1 MKPTFSQYGERS
13 EHQDLLAKG
22 LGQFQSAVRSVP
34 RNADGPNGKY
44 SDLDAVCSTISAAL
58 PDTGLSYCQFP
69 HDYGEGKIVLETTIL
84 HESGQ
89 FRTGYKAI
97 FTSGVDD
104 ADQGGG
110 VGYWSRICLMRAFGL
125 RSESLGTHD
134 PESDDGKPGRG
145 KFEYASL
152 KGESKR
158 HFDRVI
164 MKLSSPDVTQEDRD
178 KILSFINENLGKGVW
193 TQEMKETIEREF
205 YKEADSNA

>member
-1 MKPTFSQYGERS
+1 MKPTISQYGERS

-22 LGQFQSAVRSVP
+22 LGQFQSAVKAVP

-44 SDLDAVCSTISAAL
+44 SDLDAVCSTISSAL
-58 PDTGLSYCQFP
+58 SDTGLSYSQFP

-89 FRTGYKAI
+89 FRTGYKSI

-145 KFEYASL
+145 VFDYKLL
-152 KGESKR
+152 KGESKK
-158 HFDRVI
+158 HFDKVVT
-164 MKLSSPDVTQEDRD
+164 KLSGEVTQEDKEKVLD
-178 KILSFINENLGKGVW
+178 YITKNVGQGIW
-193 TQEMKETIEREF
+193 TQEMVDQIKENF
-205 YKEADSNA
+205 YKEESNAD